1 MPAEAIK
8 GTEVGGNVGVSTE
21 VVSDV
26 SAARSCSTLRLSE
39 EVSASALSTTP
50 SLELW
55 LKSNSLMAVRPIVVT
70 EGNACWRP
78 EAAPSSGK
86 V

>member
-1 MPAEAIK
+1 MPAEAFK
-8 GTEVGGNVGVSTE
+8 GIVVGNVGVSTE
-21 VVSDV
+21 VVVSEV
-26 SAARSCSTLRLSE
+26 SAATTSSTP
-39 EVSASALSTTP
+39 TP
-50 SLELW
+50 LLELW
-55 LKSNSLMAVRPIVVT
+55 LKSNSLMVARPIV